1 MIDGAEIVT
10 VDDLAP
16 SSDRLHPVQRAL
28 VDAHASQ
35 CGFCTPGFVMSLF
48 TLYHSGKRP
57 DRAAVNDG
65 LAGNLCRCTGYRPI
79 ADAALSCCT
88 GEAGDACAER
98 APETAARLASIAGD
112 ADLFIGN
119 DDTFFAAPATED
131 ALAALC
137 VRHPDATIV
146 GGATDVGLW
155 ITKQLRP
162 LPRIV
167 HTGRVASLHEVRE
180 TSDRIEIGA
189 AATYTEAEDALR
201 GIDPDVGEMLRR
213 LGSKQVR
220 AAGTVGGNIANG
232 SPIGDSP
239 PVLIALDASIA
250 LRRGERRRRLPLE
263 DFFLGYGRQ
272 DRAPGEILTRIIVPR
287 LAAGEHFRC
296 YKISKR
302 FDQDISALLGA
313 FRFRIEK
320 DRVTEARIAYGG
332 MAAVPKRASNAECAA
347 AGASA
352 LRPRGLARRRRSAHG
367 GLLPHRRPPRERRLP
382 DEGRED
388 PVPEGACRDRGPS
401 HGRDPD
407 HRPPGHLIGDG
418 DARREEGGRCE
429 CGNGREAFPIRRRFC
444 FRGTKPIDDGPRLA
458 HHQRR
463 AREPAGPRRGRE
475 RRPRPSP
482 RQRHPPRAG
491 DRRLRRRPAR
501 ARGDGARGPRL
512 RHGRRPRPCPRRS
525 RAGCRARARNDPLAR
540 SRRGAGL
547 SRGAGGADRGRR
559 PRNERLQP
567 RRARRRS
574 DPRRR
579 RDPLSRT
586 GGVRGCRRD
595 PRRGP
600 PRRAPRP
607 HRGRCPSPRRH
618 RRPGPRRRGR
628 GAGALRVPAR
638 RARARHRRRPAP
650 DRRPPA
656 HRRPGPLLSR
666 RAGRPGRP
674 RRGRRDAGPFLHPAS
689 LRGAA
694 PRRRHA
700 RRAQRRGGVRMPAD
714 GRRIR
719 RQGVAGR
726 AMGLPRRAGRA
737 GDRTAGE
744 AAPRP
749 RRRHDHDRQ
758 APRLPRRLA
767 LRLRPRGRARRRRRR
782 AQRPLRL
789 LGRPL
794 PRRERPGHVPRRQR
808 LLLPGGADPLP
819 AGAHRHGVEH
829 RVSAASAGR
838 RACCPPSG

>member
-1 MIDGAEIVT
+1 MPREVVRFVRRGRVVELRDVAPAETLLDYLRLRERACGTKEGCAEGDCGACTVAVGRLRAGRLVYEPVNSCIHLLGMIDGAEIVT

-272 DRAPGEILTRIIVPR
+272 DRAPGEILIRIIVPR

-347 AGASA
+347 AGLRLSDPAGWPAAAEA
-352 LRPRGLARRRRSAHG
+352 LT
-367 GLLPHRRPPRERRLP
+367 
-382 DEGRED
+382 ED
-388 PVPEGACRDRGPS
+388 FS
-401 HGRDPD
+401 
-407 HRPPGHLIGDG
+407 
-418 DARREEGGRCE
+418 
-429 CGNGREAFPIRRRFC
+429 
-444 FRGTKPIDDGPRLA
+444 PIDDHRASAAYRTRVAKTLFLKALA
-458 HHQRR
+458 
-463 AREPAGPRRGRE
+463 EI
-475 RRPRPSP
+475 
-482 RQRHPPRAG
+482 
-491 DRRLRRRPAR
+491 
-501 ARGDGARGPRL
+501 
-512 RHGRRPRPCPRRS
+512 
-525 RAGCRARARNDPLAR
+525 
-540 SRRGAGL
+540 
-547 SRGAGGADRGRR
+547 
-559 PRNERLQP
+559 
-567 RRARRRS
+567 
-574 DPRRR
+574 
-579 RDPLSRT
+579 
-586 GGVRGCRRD
+586 
-595 PRRGP
+595 
-600 PRRAPRP
+600 
-607 HRGRCPSPRRH
+607 
-618 RRPGPRRRGR
+618 
-628 GAGALRVPAR
+628 
-638 RARARHRRRPAP
+638 
-650 DRRPPA
+650 
-656 HRRPGPLLSR
+656 
-666 RAGRPGRP
+666 AGRPTAETRITGH
-674 RRGRRDAGPFLHPAS
+674 RD
-689 LRGAA
+689 
-694 PRRRHA
+694 
-700 RRAQRRGGVRMPAD
+700 
-714 GRRIR
+714 
-719 RQGVAGR
+719 
-726 AMGLPRRAGRA
+726 
-737 GDRTAGE
+737 T
-744 AAPRP
+744 
-749 RRRHDHDRQ
+749 
-758 APRLPRRLA
+758 
-767 LRLRPRGRARRRRRR
+767 
-782 AQRPLRL
+782 
-789 LGRPL
+789 
-794 PRRERPGHVPRRQR
+794 
-808 LLLPGGADPLP
+808 
-819 AGAHRHGVEH
+819 
-829 RVSAASAGR
+829 
-838 RACCPPSG
+838 